1 MANLSVRG
9 VAEESLLRIKQTA
22 KRRGLSVNRLITDML
37 NAEAGLA
44 PAAKPFAI
52 HHDLDN
58 TDPAHD
64 RLGSRFFFGS
74 SKSKHEHKARIRTP
88 DMLHAHDMIAQLE
101 LSGLVP
107 MRMAGQ
113 LR

>member
-52 HHDLDN
+52 HHDLDKLAGTWN
-58 TDPAHD
+58 AAEARAFDKATA
-64 RLGSRFFFGS
+64 SFGQID
-74 SKSKHEHKARIRTP
+74 E
-88 DMLHAHDMIAQLE
+88 
-101 LSGLVP
+101 GLW
-107 MRMAGQ
+107 R
-113 LR
+113 